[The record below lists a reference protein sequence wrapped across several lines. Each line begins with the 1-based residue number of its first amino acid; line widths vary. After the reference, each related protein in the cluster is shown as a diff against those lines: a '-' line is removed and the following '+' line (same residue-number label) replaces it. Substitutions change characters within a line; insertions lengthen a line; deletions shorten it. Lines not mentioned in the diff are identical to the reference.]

1 MIKIVAVGKIK
12 DKNLKGLIDEYI
24 KRISPYS
31 NVKIIEV
38 NDEPIKKNS
47 NEALDEIVKNNEGNK
62 VLKHIDNDDF
72 VYVLDLRGK
81 QFDSVELSKS
91 IDEVLT
97 YKSSNITF
105 VIGGSLGL
113 SKDLINRANVRWKL
127 SDCTFPHQIV
137 RLLLVEQIY
146 RVFTLLN
153 NMPYHK

>member
-47 NEALDEIVKNNEGNK
+47 NEALDEIVKNNEGKK

>member
-47 NEALDEIVKNNEGNK
+47 NEALDEIVKNNEGKK

-105 VIGGSLGL
+105 VLGGSLGL

-153 NMPYHK
+153 NMTYHK

>member
-47 NEALDEIVKNNEGNK
+47 NEALDEIVKNNEGKK

-105 VIGGSLGL
+105 VLGGSLGL

>member
-105 VIGGSLGL
+105 VLGGSLGL

-153 NMPYHK
+153 NMTYHK

>member
-105 VIGGSLGL
+105 VLGGSLGL